1 MTTDERKMLTTYRQ
15 QGFGYKK
22 IAQLTGLS
30 VNTVKTYC
38 KRNALGGVVASRDCR
53 SMDKICKCCGAPLF
67 QTPGRK
73 PKVFCSDA
81 CRTKWWNTHPELVN
95 HRDGRQVVCGHCGQ
109 VFSVSKNSTRKY
121 CSHNCYIAERFHG
134 GELQ

>member
-1 MTTDERKMLTTYRQ
+1 MTTDERRALTTYRQ
-15 QGFGYKK
+15 QGYGYKK
-22 IAQLTGLS
+22 IAQLMGLS

-38 KRNALGGVVASRDCR
+38 KRNALGGKVAPQDPS
-53 SMDKICKCCGAPLF
+53 SMEKVCKRCGAPLV

-73 PKVFCSDA
+73 PKVFCTDA

-109 VFSVSKNSTRKY
+109 VFSVSKSSTRKY
-121 CSHNCYIAERFHG
+121 CSHNCYIADRFHG
-134 GELQ
+134 GEKQ

>member
-1 MTTDERKMLTTYRQ
+1 MTIDERKALTTYRH
-15 QGFGYKK
+15 QGYGYKK
-22 IAQLTGLS
+22 IAQIMGLS

-38 KRNALGGVVASRDCR
+38 KRNALGGVVAPQNPS
-53 SMDKICKCCGAPLF
+53 SMEKVCKCCGAPLV

-109 VFSVSKNSTRKY
+109 VFSVSKKSTRKY
-121 CSHNCYIAERFHG
+121 CSHNCYIADRFHG
-134 GELQ
+134 GDPQ

>member
-1 MTTDERKMLTTYRQ
+1 MTTDEKKALATYRQ
-15 QGFGYKK
+15 QGLGYKK
-22 IAQLTGLS
+22 IAQIMGLS

-38 KRNALGGVVASRDCR
+38 KRNALGGVVASQDSRG
-53 SMDKICKCCGAPLF
+53 MEKVCKCCGALLV

-109 VFSVSKNSTRKY
+109 VFGVSKNSTRQY

-134 GELQ
+134 GKMQ